1 MLSQSR
7 AETETPYGVA
17 AAEVLIH
24 LRSSCLAIRYED
36 VNRYEEKAPHGR
48 VAHPWPDHFY
58 PLHVA
63 LGAAGDAAKAEQ
75 IHQCWTNA
83 TLSYASYRF
92 TTNS

>member
-1 MLSQSR
+1 MR
-7 AETETPYGVA
+7 P
-17 AAEVLIH
+17 
-24 LRSSCLAIRYED
+24 LAIRYED